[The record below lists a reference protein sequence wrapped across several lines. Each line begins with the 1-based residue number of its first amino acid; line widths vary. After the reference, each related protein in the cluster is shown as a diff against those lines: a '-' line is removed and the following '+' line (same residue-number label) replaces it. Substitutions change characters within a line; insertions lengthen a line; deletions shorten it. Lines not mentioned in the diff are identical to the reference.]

1 MKKTYEYFVTV
12 KNDRGEFSLECICG
26 RNEEHAR
33 NVFNE
38 LVKKH
43 PEKEYKF
50 EKEECEECWWEVYGT
65 H

>member
-12 KNDRGEFSLECICG
+12 KNDRGEFFLECICG
-26 RNEEHAR
+26 RNETHAN
-33 NVFNE
+33 NVLKE

-43 PEKEYKF
+43 PEKEYRL
-50 EKEECEECWWEVYGT
+50 EKDEVEECWWNVYGT